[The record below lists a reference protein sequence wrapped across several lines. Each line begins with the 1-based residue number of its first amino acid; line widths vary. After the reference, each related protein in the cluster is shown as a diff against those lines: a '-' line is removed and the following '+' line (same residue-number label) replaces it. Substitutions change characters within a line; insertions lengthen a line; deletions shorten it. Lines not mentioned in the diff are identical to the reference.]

1 MNAELVLYGGT
12 EPDARVTIGGQPV
25 ELRPDGT
32 FSHRFALPDGL
43 EQLAVVAVSPQG
55 DWRQAEF
62 SFSRHTDYQGA
73 DAGASPAAPLI

>member
-1 MNAELVLYGGT
+1 
-12 EPDARVTIGGQPV
+12 VTIGGQPV

-43 EQLAVVAVSPQG
+43 QQLAVVAVSPQG

-62 SFSRHTDYQGA
+62 SFTRQTDYQGA
-73 DAGASPAAPLI
+73 DAAGSSAVPLI